1 MDQLCV
7 VVKKAARIPSELL
20 PLVIFDD
27 YLWLSLFF
35 AGILI
40 GIVWSLLRSVNN
52 IIKRPLDVLDKVEF
66 YINSYNHSQF
76 IARQS
81 QFRQYIQVFIDSL
94 LLFLSIPVRRFTRVQ
109 NERLFVGSVCLI
121 SMIFM
126 SMYQSGL
133 STVFVKPLYFKDI
146 NSLAQLDASGVTI
159 QVKYVGYLT
168 DVFPNDT
175 VGTIRNLHDKMVL
188 VETEIS
194 AMDLVN
200 DFKKVATITRKS
212 TKKLDNSLYFKKK
225 QLHMV
230 EKECP
235 KNYFLAYMVP
245 THSVFLE
252 RFNSV
257 LMDIHRYG
265 FIKKWIDDMNF
276 ASSLVNMKTFVEASG
291 VAKVLSLDDLK
302 FPFFVLLGGSTCSIA
317 VLSIEAFYNYTK
329 NNKKLF

>member
-1 MDQLCV
+1 MDELCV

-40 GIVWSLLRSVNN
+40 GIVWSLLRFVNN
-52 IIKRPLDVLDKVEF
+52 IIKRPLDLLDKVEF
-66 YINSYNHSQF
+66 YIDSYNFSQF
-76 IARQS
+76 LARQS
-81 QFRQYIQVFIDSL
+81 QFRQYIQVFVDSL
-94 LLFLSIPVRRFTRVQ
+94 LLFLSVPVRRFTRVQ
-109 NERLFVGSVCLI
+109 NERIFVASVCLI
-121 SMIFM
+121 SMIFV

-159 QVKYVGYLT
+159 KVKYAGYLT

-175 VGTIRNLHDKMVL
+175 SGTIGNLHEKMLL

-194 AMDLVN
+194 AMDLVKN
-200 DFKKVATITRKS
+200 FKKVATITRKS
-212 TKKLDNSLYFKKK
+212 TKYLDNSIYFMRKE
-225 QLHMV
+225 LHMV

-245 THSVFLE
+245 SHSIFLE
-252 RFNSV
+252 RFNEI
-257 LMDIHRYG
+257 LMDIQRFG
-265 FIKKWIDDMNF
+265 FILKWINDINYK
-276 ASSLVNMKTFVEASG
+276 STLVNMKTFVEAPG
-291 VAKVLSLDDLK
+291 GAKVLSLNDLK
-302 FPFFVLLGGSTCSIA
+302 FPFYVLFGGSSCSIA
-317 VLSIEAFYNYTK
+317 VLVTEALFSYIGTK
-329 NNKKLF
+329 KKYF

>member
-1 MDQLCV
+1 MV
-7 VVKKAARIPSELL
+7 VRKAARIPSELL

-27 YLWLSLFF
+27 YLWLSLFC

-52 IIKRPLDVLDKVEF
+52 IIKRPLDVFDKVEF

-76 IARQS
+76 LARQS
-81 QFRQYIQVFIDSL
+81 QFRQYIQVFVDTL
-94 LLFLSIPVRRFTRVQ
+94 LLFLSVPMRRFTRVQ

-121 SMIFM
+121 SMIFT

-146 NSLAQLDASGVTI
+146 NSLEQLDASGVTI
-159 QVKYVGYLT
+159 QVKYAGYMT

-175 VGTIRNLHDKMVL
+175 VGTIKNLHDKMVL
-188 VETEIS
+188 VETQIS
-194 AMDLVN
+194 AMDLVK
-200 DFKKVATITRKS
+200 DLPKVATITRRS
-212 TKKLDNSLYFKKK
+212 TKHLDNSLYFVKK

-245 THSVFLE
+245 SHSVFLE
-252 RFNSV
+252 RFNEI
-257 LMDIHRYG
+257 LMDIQRFG
-265 FIKKWIDDMNF
+265 FIVKWIDDMEYDKT
-276 ASSLVNMKTFVEASG
+276 LINMKTFVETAG
-291 VAKVLSLDDLK
+291 GAKVLSLDDLK
-302 FPFFVLLGGSTCSIA
+302 FPFLVLFGGSSCSIA
-317 VLSIEAFYNYTK
+317 VLFIESFYNY
-329 NNKKLF
+329 NMKKSKKCF